1 LTLVEE
7 LRGCFLFEKLT
18 DDQLAWLVEHG
29 VVCSYEAGVDVY
41 REGDPAEWF
50 FVLLE
55 GGMQLLKRSGGED
68 VPVAASSDKGVYG
81 GATRAFVPD
90 AGRLYETT
98 MRTLAPT
105 RIFQLQADDFAAML
119 SEWFPMAVHLL
130 GGLFVGM
137 TNFEA
142 ATSQRERLMALGSL
156 SAGLAHELNNPA
168 AAGVRA
174 AHALRDRLL
183 DARDSLRTAVALLPA
198 ETVELVISLE
208 AEAEERART
217 ADTAQLRALEMGD
230 REDELADW
238 LEERSVPE
246 AFQLASTFAAAGL
259 DTGWLARLADASG
272 PQLGSVLRWLWAR
285 LEILS
290 LVDELES
297 SATRISTLVGA
308 IKGHSQMGKGPYGQA
323 DVHKGLESTLLILG
337 HKLRGGIEVVR
348 DYDRALPSIPG
359 YPGELNQVWT
369 NLIDNAIDAMD
380 GKGRLRLRTSREGDT
395 VVVEV
400 GDEGPGMAPEVQKR
414 IFEPF
419 FTTKEVGKGT
429 GLGLDV
435 SYRIVVKR
443 HHGDLRVQSSPGD
456 TRFQV
461 RLPLSPP
468 AARP

>member
-1 LTLVEE
+1 MNLVEE

-18 DDQLAWLVEHG
+18 DDQLAWLAEHG

-50 FVLLE
+50 FVLLD
-55 GGMQLLKRSGGED
+55 GGMQILKRAAGDD
-68 VPVAASSDKGVYG
+68 VPVVASSQKGVYG

-90 AGRLYETT
+90 AGRLYETS
-98 MRTLAPT
+98 MRTLGPT
-105 RIFQLQADDFAAML
+105 RMFQLKADDFAALL

-130 GGLFVGM
+130 AGLFVGM

-142 ATSQRERLMALGSL
+142 VTSQRERLMALGSL

-174 AHALRDRLL
+174 AHALRDRLQ
-183 DARDSLRTAVALLPA
+183 DARDGVRTAMTLLRPEA
-198 ETVELVISLE
+198 IELVISLE

-217 ADTAQLRALEMGD
+217 AGTAQLRALETGD

-238 LEERSVPE
+238 LDERGVPNSLP
-246 AFQLASTFAAAGL
+246 LASTFVAAGL
-259 DTGWLARLADASG
+259 DVDWLSRLEEASG
-272 PQLGSVLRWLWAR
+272 GHLGPVLRWFWAR
-285 LEILS
+285 LEIVS

-297 SATRISTLVGA
+297 SATRISTLVST
-308 IKGHSQMGKGPYGQA
+308 IKGHSQMGRGPYGRA
-323 DVHKGLESTLLILG
+323 DIHKGLESTLLILG
-337 HKLRGGIEVVR
+337 HKVKGGIEVVR
-348 DYDRALPSIPG
+348 DYDQDLPSVPG

-380 GKGRLRLRTSREGDT
+380 GRGRLRLQTRRDGDT

-400 GDEGPGMAPEVQKR
+400 GDEGPGMPPEVQKR

-419 FTTKEVGKGT
+419 FTTKDVGKGT

-468 AARP
+468 APRP